1 MLSSRMAEDMALLVS
16 PENINDYF
24 TVIKAMS
31 GSPWKSPVSPDSL
44 FLFLTLVCKSHQ
56 FAYINSQVPAL
67 TRYILLQI
75 CLFPTNICLP
85 TVSPSTCLLV
95 ISLSLARAVLSH
107 NSAGPSTTLWISLAL
122 HTSFL

>member
-44 FLFLTLVCKSHQ
+44 FLSLTLIYQSHQ
-56 FAYINSQVPAL
+56 FAYSQVPAL

-75 CLFPTNICLP
+75 CLFPTNICLS